1 MIIKIPLYCGANF
14 NMKEDKNI
22 VINGI
27 LEFPKFKIVPSLNIP
42 SLDVSNIKSISEL
55 INIIFDKLRNKIFFT
70 KSQAMCYLETFLQEE
85 DDNLFSIN
93 IKTESIDS
101 DITYEDLYYQ
111 QIEDKDVTYHYFV
124 LDINDDEKTIKTY
137 LE

>member
-1 MIIKIPLYCGANF
+1 
-14 NMKEDKNI
+14 
-22 VINGI
+22 
-27 LEFPKFKIVPSLNIP
+27 
-42 SLDVSNIKSISEL
+42 
-55 INIIFDKLRNKIFFT
+55 
-70 KSQAMCYLETFLQEE
+70 MCYLETFLQEE